1 MNKAFTPEKNNL
13 DNDELQPDAPAIPQ
27 GSKNYITPLGAK
39 KLKDEL
45 HHLLYVERPEITKKV
60 TWAAGNG
67 DRSENADYQ
76 YNKRR
81 LRQIDSRIRFLQK
94 RIEAFEIV
102 DPASICSD
110 QIVFGATVTLLD
122 EEDNNKTYSIVGIDE
137 MNASL
142 GKISWISPLAKA
154 MLKKRVGDLVI
165 FQSPKGLR
173 ELEIILV
180 EYKDIV

>member
-1 MNKAFTPEKNNL
+1 MNKAFTSEENNQEET
-13 DNDELQPDAPAIPQ
+13 ELTADAPTLPQ
-27 GSKNYITPLGAK
+27 GSKNYITPIGAK

-45 HHLLYVERPEITKKV
+45 HFLLYVERPEITQKV
-60 TWAAGNG
+60 SWAAGNG

-94 RIEAFEIV
+94 RIEAFDIV

-122 EEDNNKTYSIVGIDE
+122 EEDNKKTYSIVGIDE

-154 MLKKRVGDLVI
+154 MLKKRMGDLVS

-180 EYKDIV
+180 EYKNID